1 MTDLSKRIVI
11 RLSEQQLAWIEAWA
25 ADEGMDNSTFVRVVL
40 DRLSKGRPPLIGMMT
55 AGEAHY
61 DHFSRTDAPMKSYN
75 GVGIREVEE
84 LKPSGSPA
92 TTLADEIDEIENAT
106 RDVELP
112 GKAQPIARS
121 PGLVERQ
128 RYNPGR
134 Q

>member
-40 DRLSKGRPPLIGMMT
+40 DRLSKGRPPLYGM
-55 AGEAHY
+55 
-61 DHFSRTDAPMKSYN
+61 S
-75 GVGIREVEE
+75 EE
-84 LKPSGSPA
+84 RHLLPASVHELDRKAFTHLQPPGSPP
-92 TTLADEIDEIENAT
+92 TTLADEIDEIEKAT

-112 GKAQPIARS
+112 GKVQPIARS